1 VPFPCSS
8 TFSAK
13 TGKNVPDS
21 TLCSVLPGIYIFLS
35 ECRFGPLLFCCVN
48 KKASLKGWLYVV
60 AEAGFER
67 ATFGL
72 SICAGN
78 RRVSH
83 TATSQVRLGLL
94 ALWVTPLTKK
104 TVHSIFSFDNEI
116 IKKARLPYGIA
127 CRHLRG

>member
-48 KKASLKGWLYVV
+48 KKASPKGWLYVV

-67 ATFGL
+67 ATFRL
-72 SICAGN
+72 SLRAGN

-83 TATSQVRLGLL
+83 TATSQVRLCLL

-104 TVHSIFSFDNEI
+104 QSTVFSVLI
-116 IKKARLPYGIA
+116 MK
-127 CRHLRG
+127 